1 MTNAEIIE
9 KIIQIKEYELRPY
22 ADDRDYQRLCD
33 IAWVDYN
40 DTDDFVD
47 EDGLIDRCREYIEE
61 GELFMIRN
69 LLRDI
74 DLTSLFWRVNS
85 NGRPVDVD
93 KADCEYLKWEL
104 IDRLKDELDEDWLEE
119 LNNLD

>member
-1 MTNAEIIE
+1 MNNEEIIE
-9 KIIQIKEYELRPY
+9 KIIQIKEYELSPL

-47 EDGLIDRCREYIEE
+47 EYGLIDRCRKYVEE
-61 GELFMIRN
+61 GELFMLHN
-69 LLRDI
+69 LLKDI
-74 DLTSLFWRVNS
+74 DLHNQFWRINS

-93 KADCEYLKWEL
+93 KADCEWLKWEL
-104 IDRLKDELDEDWLEE
+104 IYRLKDKLDEDWLEE